1 MKNGVCV
8 NYVCALHRNFS
19 IITPSVEGSSVLRAP
34 RRAAEVGAA
43 GRMAAA
49 AVVGGWGDHA
59 AVSSLAADLVYKFTL
74 GIGHWNA
81 SLSKKRQQQQK
92 ITVKF

>member
-1 MKNGVCV
+1 MKNAVCV
-8 NYVCALHRNFS
+8 NYVCVLHRNVS

-34 RRAAEVGAA
+34 CWAAEVGAA

-49 AVVGGWGDHA
+49 AVVGGRGDHA

-81 SLSKKRQQQQK
+81 SLLNKNNNNNKK
-92 ITVKF
+92 